1 MLKASDFK
9 NKEVI
14 NLANSEKLGY
24 INDFEICTSAGEISA
39 IYVPEKQTSFLNLKT
54 KYIRIPWNKIQ
65 GIGDDVILVNIEEST
80 NID

>member
-24 INDFEICTSAGEISA
+24 INDFEICISAGEISA
-39 IYVPEKQTSFLNLKT
+39 IYVPEKQNSFFSLKA
-54 KYIRIPWNKIQ
+54 KHIRIPWNRIE
-65 GIGDDVILVNIEEST
+65 GIGDDVILVNI
-80 NID
+80 